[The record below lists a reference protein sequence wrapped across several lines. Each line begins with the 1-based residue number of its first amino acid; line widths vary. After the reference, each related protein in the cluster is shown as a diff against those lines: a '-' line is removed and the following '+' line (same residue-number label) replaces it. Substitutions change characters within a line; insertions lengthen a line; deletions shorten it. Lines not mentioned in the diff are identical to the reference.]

1 MDIHEYQAKE
11 ILASFG
17 VTIPRGGIV
26 YSPETAENKAREI
39 GGSKWV
45 VKAQIH
51 SGARGKAGGVIV
63 CNSPLEVAQATDKL
77 LGKKLVTNQTGPQG
91 KIVNRIY
98 IEEATDIEKE
108 LYLGLVFD
116 RSSESIMIV
125 ASTEGG
131 MSVEEIA
138 KEKPDSIIRSKIEV
152 AVGIQDFQAR
162 ELAFGLGIEPELVR
176 RVSETIIGC
185 AKAFSELD
193 ATMVEVN
200 PLVISKQKQ
209 ILALDCKM
217 SFDNNAMFRRDKVS
231 ELRDKT
237 QEDEKE
243 VYASDRG
250 LNYVSLD
257 GNIGNIINGAGLA
270 MASMD
275 MIKLAGGEPANFL
288 DVGGGATPEKIVKA
302 FRLITMDKKVKVI
315 LVNIFAGINRCDWV
329 AEGIVTWLWG
339 GYSVDNPTL
348 TRFFTLHYLIP
359 FLILGLVVL
368 HIWALHIPGNN
379 NPVGIDIKKPSKDT
393 VPFHPYIVIKDGFA
407 LLMFMIVFA
416 FFVFYT
422 PNILGHADNYIEAN
436 PLVTPAHIVPEWY
449 LLPFYAILRSVPDKL
464 LGVIAMLSAILILA
478 ALPWLDTS
486 KIRSAVFRPL
496 YKQFYWILVAD
507 VLILGYVGAMPAE
520 GLYLLIARIATAYYF
535 LHFLVVLPI
544 LGFKER
550 TTPVPL
556 SITEPILGGSPNLA
570 TVKKKDNLKDQ

>member
-11 ILASFG
+11 ILSSFG

-26 YSPETAENKAREI
+26 YSPENAENKAREI

-51 SGARGKAGGVIV
+51 SGARGKAGGIIV

-77 LGKKLVTNQTGPQG
+77 LGKKLVTNQTGPEG

-116 RSSESIMIV
+116 RSSESIMVV

-138 KEKPDSIIRSKIEV
+138 KEKPETIIRSKIEV
-152 AVGIQDFQAR
+152 AVGIQNFQAR
-162 ELAFGLGIEPELVR
+162 ELAFGLGIDPELIAR
-176 RVSETIIGC
+176 ASDTIIGC
-185 AKAFSELD
+185 AKAFNELD

-217 SFDNNAMFRRDKVS
+217 SFDNNAMFRRNKVS
-231 ELRDKT
+231 ELRDKS

-302 FRLITMDKKVKVI
+302 FRLITMDSKVKVI

-329 AEGIVTWLWG
+329 AEGIVQALEKIEVKVPLVIRLAGTNVEKG
-339 GYSVDNPTL
+339 NK
-348 TRFFTLHYLIP
+348 
-359 FLILGLVVL
+359 IL
-368 HIWALHIPGNN
+368 
-379 NPVGIDIKKPSKDT
+379 KDS
-393 VPFHPYIVIKDGFA
+393 
-407 LLMFMIVFA
+407 
-416 FFVFYT
+416 
-422 PNILGHADNYIEAN
+422 NINYIEASTLEEAAN
-436 PLVTPAHIVPEWY
+436 KAV
-449 LLPFYAILRSVPDKL
+449 
-464 LGVIAMLSAILILA
+464 A
-478 ALPWLDTS
+478 AL
-486 KIRSAVFRPL
+486 K
-496 YKQFYWILVAD
+496 
-507 VLILGYVGAMPAE
+507 
-520 GLYLLIARIATAYYF
+520 
-535 LHFLVVLPI
+535 
-544 LGFKER
+544 
-550 TTPVPL
+550 
-556 SITEPILGGSPNLA
+556 
-570 TVKKKDNLKDQ
+570 

>member
-11 ILASFG
+11 ILSSFG

-26 YSPETAENKAREI
+26 YSPENAENKAREI

-51 SGARGKAGGVIV
+51 SGARGKAGGIIL
-63 CNSPLEVAQATDKL
+63 CDSPLEVAQATDKL
-77 LGKKLVTNQTGPQG
+77 LGKKLVTNQTGPEG

-116 RSSESIMIV
+116 RSSESIMVV

-131 MSVEEIA
+131 MSVEEIS
-138 KEKPDSIIRSKIEV
+138 KEKPETIIRSKIEV
-152 AVGIQDFQAR
+152 AVGIQSFQAR
-162 ELAFGLGIEPELVR
+162 ELAFGLGIDPELISR
-176 RVSETIIGC
+176 ASDTIIGC

-217 SFDNNAMFRRDKVS
+217 SFDNNAMFRRNKVS

-243 VYASDRG
+243 VFASDRG
-250 LNYVSLD
+250 LNYVSLN

-302 FRLITMDKKVKVI
+302 FKLITMDEKVKVI

-329 AEGIVTWLWG
+329 AEGIVQALEKIEVKVPLVIRLAGTNVEKG
-339 GYSVDNPTL
+339 NK
-348 TRFFTLHYLIP
+348 
-359 FLILGLVVL
+359 ILK
-368 HIWALHIPGNN
+368 
-379 NPVGIDIKKPSKDT
+379 DSKIN
-393 VPFHPYIVIKDGFA
+393 F
-407 LLMFMIVFA
+407 
-416 FFVFYT
+416 
-422 PNILGHADNYIEAN
+422 IEAN
-436 PLVTPAHIVPEWY
+436 TLEDAANKAV
-449 LLPFYAILRSVPDKL
+449 
-464 LGVIAMLSAILILA
+464 A
-478 ALPWLDTS
+478 ALG
-486 KIRSAVFRPL
+486 K
-496 YKQFYWILVAD
+496 
-507 VLILGYVGAMPAE
+507 
-520 GLYLLIARIATAYYF
+520 
-535 LHFLVVLPI
+535 
-544 LGFKER
+544 
-550 TTPVPL
+550 
-556 SITEPILGGSPNLA
+556 
-570 TVKKKDNLKDQ
+570 

>member
-11 ILASFG
+11 ILSSFG

-26 YSPETAENKAREI
+26 YSPENAENKAREI

-51 SGARGKAGGVIV
+51 SGARGKAGGIIV

-77 LGKKLVTNQTGPQG
+77 LGKKLVTNQTGPEG

-116 RSSESIMIV
+116 RSSESIMVV

-138 KEKPDSIIRSKIEV
+138 KEKPETIIRSKIEV
-152 AVGIQDFQAR
+152 AVGIQSFQAR
-162 ELAFGLGIEPELVR
+162 ELAFGLGIDPELIAR
-176 RVSETIIGC
+176 ASDTIIGC

-217 SFDNNAMFRRDKVS
+217 SFDNNAMFRRNKVS
-231 ELRDKT
+231 ELRDKS

-329 AEGIVTWLWG
+329 AEGIVQALDKIEVKVPLVIRLAGTNVEKG
-339 GYSVDNPTL
+339 NK
-348 TRFFTLHYLIP
+348 
-359 FLILGLVVL
+359 IL
-368 HIWALHIPGNN
+368 
-379 NPVGIDIKKPSKDT
+379 KDS
-393 VPFHPYIVIKDGFA
+393 
-407 LLMFMIVFA
+407 
-416 FFVFYT
+416 
-422 PNILGHADNYIEAN
+422 NINYIEAST
-436 PLVTPAHIVPEWY
+436 LEE
-449 LLPFYAILRSVPDKL
+449 
-464 LGVIAMLSAILILA
+464 A
-478 ALPWLDTS
+478 AN
-486 KIRSAVFRPL
+486 KAVE
-496 YKQFYWILVAD
+496 A
-507 VLILGYVGAMPAE
+507 
-520 GLYLLIARIATAYYF
+520 
-535 LHFLVVLPI
+535 
-544 LGFKER
+544 
-550 TTPVPL
+550 
-556 SITEPILGGSPNLA
+556 
-570 TVKKKDNLKDQ
+570 LK

>member
-11 ILASFG
+11 ILSSFG

-26 YSPETAENKAREI
+26 YSPENAENKAREI
-39 GGSKWV
+39 GGSRWV

-51 SGARGKAGGVIV
+51 SGARGKAGGIIV

-77 LGKKLVTNQTGPQG
+77 LGKKLVTNQTGPEG

-116 RSSESIMIV
+116 RSSESIMVV

-138 KEKPDSIIRSKIEV
+138 KEKPETIIRSKIEV
-152 AVGIQDFQAR
+152 AVGIQSFQAR
-162 ELAFGLGIEPELVR
+162 ELAFGLGIDSDLIAR
-176 RVSETIIGC
+176 ASDTIIGC
-185 AKAFSELD
+185 ARAFSELD

-217 SFDNNAMFRRDKVS
+217 SFDNNAMFRRNKVS
-231 ELRDKT
+231 ELRDKS

-250 LNYVSLD
+250 LNYVSLE

-329 AEGIVTWLWG
+329 AEGIVQALEKIEVKVPLVIRLAGTNVEKG
-339 GYSVDNPTL
+339 NK
-348 TRFFTLHYLIP
+348 
-359 FLILGLVVL
+359 ILK
-368 HIWALHIPGNN
+368 
-379 NPVGIDIKKPSKDT
+379 DSK
-393 VPFHPYIVIKDGFA
+393 I
-407 LLMFMIVFA
+407 
-416 FFVFYT
+416 
-422 PNILGHADNYIEAN
+422 NYIEASTLEEAAN
-436 PLVTPAHIVPEWY
+436 KAV
-449 LLPFYAILRSVPDKL
+449 
-464 LGVIAMLSAILILA
+464 A
-478 ALPWLDTS
+478 AL
-486 KIRSAVFRPL
+486 
-496 YKQFYWILVAD
+496 
-507 VLILGYVGAMPAE
+507 
-520 GLYLLIARIATAYYF
+520 
-535 LHFLVVLPI
+535 
-544 LGFKER
+544 
-550 TTPVPL
+550 
-556 SITEPILGGSPNLA
+556 
-570 TVKKKDNLKDQ
+570 

>member
-11 ILASFG
+11 ILSSFG

-26 YSPETAENKAREI
+26 YSPENAENKAREI

-51 SGARGKAGGVIV
+51 SGARGKAGGIIV

-77 LGKKLVTNQTGPQG
+77 LGKKLVTNQTGPEG

-116 RSSESIMIV
+116 RSSESIMVV

-138 KEKPDSIIRSKIEV
+138 KEKPETIIRSKIEV
-152 AVGIQDFQAR
+152 AVGIQSFQAR
-162 ELAFGLGIEPELVR
+162 ELAFGLGIDPDLIAR
-176 RVSETIIGC
+176 ASDTIIGC

-217 SFDNNAMFRRDKVS
+217 SFDNNAMFRRNKVS
-231 ELRDKT
+231 ELRDKS

-250 LNYVSLD
+250 LNYVSLE

-329 AEGIVTWLWG
+329 AEGIVQALEKIEVKVPLVIRLAGTNVEKG
-339 GYSVDNPTL
+339 NK
-348 TRFFTLHYLIP
+348 
-359 FLILGLVVL
+359 ILK
-368 HIWALHIPGNN
+368 
-379 NPVGIDIKKPSKDT
+379 DSK
-393 VPFHPYIVIKDGFA
+393 I
-407 LLMFMIVFA
+407 
-416 FFVFYT
+416 
-422 PNILGHADNYIEAN
+422 NYIEASTLEEAAN
-436 PLVTPAHIVPEWY
+436 KAV
-449 LLPFYAILRSVPDKL
+449 
-464 LGVIAMLSAILILA
+464 A
-478 ALPWLDTS
+478 AL
-486 KIRSAVFRPL
+486 K
-496 YKQFYWILVAD
+496 
-507 VLILGYVGAMPAE
+507 
-520 GLYLLIARIATAYYF
+520 
-535 LHFLVVLPI
+535 
-544 LGFKER
+544 
-550 TTPVPL
+550 
-556 SITEPILGGSPNLA
+556 
-570 TVKKKDNLKDQ
+570 

>member
-11 ILASFG
+11 ILSSFG

-26 YSPETAENKAREI
+26 YSPENAENKAREI
-39 GGSKWV
+39 GGSRWV

-51 SGARGKAGGVIV
+51 SGARGKAGGIII

-77 LGKKLVTNQTGPQG
+77 LGKKLVTNQTGPEG

-116 RSSESIMIV
+116 RSSESIMVV

-138 KEKPDSIIRSKIEV
+138 KEKPDTIIRSKIEV
-152 AVGIQDFQAR
+152 AVGIQSFQAR
-162 ELAFGLGIEPELVR
+162 ELAFGLGIDSDLIAR
-176 RVSETIIGC
+176 ASDTIIGC

-217 SFDNNAMFRRDKVS
+217 SFDNNAMFRRNKVS
-231 ELRDKT
+231 ELRDKS

-250 LNYVSLD
+250 LNYVSLE

-329 AEGIVTWLWG
+329 AEGIVQALEKIEVKVPLVIRLAGTNVEKG
-339 GYSVDNPTL
+339 NK
-348 TRFFTLHYLIP
+348 
-359 FLILGLVVL
+359 IL
-368 HIWALHIPGNN
+368 
-379 NPVGIDIKKPSKDT
+379 KDS
-393 VPFHPYIVIKDGFA
+393 
-407 LLMFMIVFA
+407 
-416 FFVFYT
+416 
-422 PNILGHADNYIEAN
+422 NINYIEASTLEEAAN
-436 PLVTPAHIVPEWY
+436 KAV
-449 LLPFYAILRSVPDKL
+449 
-464 LGVIAMLSAILILA
+464 A
-478 ALPWLDTS
+478 AL
-486 KIRSAVFRPL
+486 K
-496 YKQFYWILVAD
+496 
-507 VLILGYVGAMPAE
+507 
-520 GLYLLIARIATAYYF
+520 
-535 LHFLVVLPI
+535 
-544 LGFKER
+544 
-550 TTPVPL
+550 
-556 SITEPILGGSPNLA
+556 
-570 TVKKKDNLKDQ
+570 

>member
-11 ILASFG
+11 ILSSFG

-26 YSPETAENKAREI
+26 YSPENAENKAREI

-51 SGARGKAGGVIV
+51 SGARGKAGGIIV

-77 LGKKLVTNQTGPQG
+77 LGKKLVTNQTGPEG

-116 RSSESIMIV
+116 RSSESIMVV

-138 KEKPDSIIRSKIEV
+138 KEKPETIIRSKIEV
-152 AVGIQDFQAR
+152 AVGIQSFQAR
-162 ELAFGLGIEPELVR
+162 ELAFGLCIDTELIAR
-176 RVSETIIGC
+176 ASDTIIVC

-217 SFDNNAMFRRDKVS
+217 SFDNNAMFRRNKVS
-231 ELRDKT
+231 ELRDKS

-329 AEGIVTWLWG
+329 AEGIVQALEKIEVKVPLVIRLAGTNVEKG
-339 GYSVDNPTL
+339 NK
-348 TRFFTLHYLIP
+348 
-359 FLILGLVVL
+359 IL
-368 HIWALHIPGNN
+368 
-379 NPVGIDIKKPSKDT
+379 KDS
-393 VPFHPYIVIKDGFA
+393 
-407 LLMFMIVFA
+407 
-416 FFVFYT
+416 
-422 PNILGHADNYIEAN
+422 NINYIEASTLEEAAN
-436 PLVTPAHIVPEWY
+436 KAV
-449 LLPFYAILRSVPDKL
+449 
-464 LGVIAMLSAILILA
+464 A
-478 ALPWLDTS
+478 AL
-486 KIRSAVFRPL
+486 K
-496 YKQFYWILVAD
+496 
-507 VLILGYVGAMPAE
+507 
-520 GLYLLIARIATAYYF
+520 
-535 LHFLVVLPI
+535 
-544 LGFKER
+544 
-550 TTPVPL
+550 
-556 SITEPILGGSPNLA
+556 
-570 TVKKKDNLKDQ
+570 

>member
-11 ILASFG
+11 ILSSFG

-26 YSPETAENKAREI
+26 YSPENAENKAREI

-51 SGARGKAGGVIV
+51 SGARGKAGGIIV

-77 LGKKLVTNQTGPQG
+77 LGKKLVTNQTGPEG

-116 RSSESIMIV
+116 RSSESIMVV

-138 KEKPDSIIRSKIEV
+138 KDKPETIIRSKIEV
-152 AVGIQDFQAR
+152 AVGIQSFQAR
-162 ELAFGLGIEPELVR
+162 ELAFGLGIDPELIVR
-176 RVSETIIGC
+176 ASDTIIGC

-217 SFDNNAMFRRDKVS
+217 SFDNNAMFRRNKVS
-231 ELRDKT
+231 ELRDKS

-329 AEGIVTWLWG
+329 AEGIVQALEKIEVKVPLVIRLAGTNVEKG
-339 GYSVDNPTL
+339 NK
-348 TRFFTLHYLIP
+348 
-359 FLILGLVVL
+359 IL
-368 HIWALHIPGNN
+368 
-379 NPVGIDIKKPSKDT
+379 KDS
-393 VPFHPYIVIKDGFA
+393 
-407 LLMFMIVFA
+407 
-416 FFVFYT
+416 
-422 PNILGHADNYIEAN
+422 NINYIEASTLEEAAN
-436 PLVTPAHIVPEWY
+436 KAV
-449 LLPFYAILRSVPDKL
+449 
-464 LGVIAMLSAILILA
+464 A
-478 ALPWLDTS
+478 AL
-486 KIRSAVFRPL
+486 K
-496 YKQFYWILVAD
+496 
-507 VLILGYVGAMPAE
+507 
-520 GLYLLIARIATAYYF
+520 
-535 LHFLVVLPI
+535 
-544 LGFKER
+544 
-550 TTPVPL
+550 
-556 SITEPILGGSPNLA
+556 
-570 TVKKKDNLKDQ
+570 

>member
-11 ILASFG
+11 ILSSFG

-26 YSPETAENKAREI
+26 YSPENAENKAREI

-51 SGARGKAGGVIV
+51 SGARGKAGGIIV

-77 LGKKLVTNQTGPQG
+77 LGKKLITNQTGPEG

-116 RSSESIMIV
+116 RSSESIMVV

-138 KEKPDSIIRSKIEV
+138 KEKPETIIRSKIEV
-152 AVGIQDFQAR
+152 AVGIQSFQAR
-162 ELAFGLGIEPELVR
+162 ELAFGLGVDPELIAR
-176 RVSETIIGC
+176 ASDTIIGC

-217 SFDNNAMFRRDKVS
+217 SFDNNAMFRRNKVS
-231 ELRDKT
+231 ELRDKS

-329 AEGIVTWLWG
+329 AEGIVQALEKIEVKVPLVIRLAGTNVEKG
-339 GYSVDNPTL
+339 NK
-348 TRFFTLHYLIP
+348 
-359 FLILGLVVL
+359 IL
-368 HIWALHIPGNN
+368 
-379 NPVGIDIKKPSKDT
+379 KDS
-393 VPFHPYIVIKDGFA
+393 
-407 LLMFMIVFA
+407 
-416 FFVFYT
+416 
-422 PNILGHADNYIEAN
+422 NINYIEAST
-436 PLVTPAHIVPEWY
+436 LEE
-449 LLPFYAILRSVPDKL
+449 
-464 LGVIAMLSAILILA
+464 A
-478 ALPWLDTS
+478 AN
-486 KIRSAVFRPL
+486 KA
-496 YKQFYWILVAD
+496 
-507 VLILGYVGAMPAE
+507 VGA
-520 GLYLLIARIATAYYF
+520 
-535 LHFLVVLPI
+535 
-544 LGFKER
+544 
-550 TTPVPL
+550 
-556 SITEPILGGSPNLA
+556 
-570 TVKKKDNLKDQ
+570 LK

>member
-1 MDIHEYQAKE
+1 MDIHEYQAKK
-11 ILASFG
+11 ILAGFG
-17 VTIPRGGIV
+17 VVVPRGGIV

-51 SGARGKAGGVIV
+51 SGARGKAGGVVV

-162 ELAFGLGIEPELVR
+162 ELAFGLGIEPELIR

-275 MIKLAGGEPANFL
+275 MIKLAGGEPANFR

-329 AEGIVTWLWG
+329 ADGIVQALEKIEIKVPLVIRLAGTNVEKG
-339 GYSVDNPTL
+339 NK
-348 TRFFTLHYLIP
+348 
-359 FLILGLVVL
+359 IL
-368 HIWALHIPGNN
+368 
-379 NPVGIDIKKPSKDT
+379 KESK
-393 VPFHPYIVIKDGFA
+393 
-407 LLMFMIVFA
+407 L
-416 FFVFYT
+416 
-422 PNILGHADNYIEAN
+422 NYIEASTLEEAAN
-436 PLVTPAHIVPEWY
+436 KAV
-449 LLPFYAILRSVPDKL
+449 
-464 LGVIAMLSAILILA
+464 A
-478 ALPWLDTS
+478 AL
-486 KIRSAVFRPL
+486 K
-496 YKQFYWILVAD
+496 
-507 VLILGYVGAMPAE
+507 
-520 GLYLLIARIATAYYF
+520 
-535 LHFLVVLPI
+535 
-544 LGFKER
+544 
-550 TTPVPL
+550 
-556 SITEPILGGSPNLA
+556 
-570 TVKKKDNLKDQ
+570 